1 MKKILLGLAM
11 AGMIAANIHTTTAVT
26 WENVTITDVQNR
38 DEYSV
43 LHDKTGNN
51 WLVADELEA
60 NSKYLIIFDDQGTK
74 QVEDDEI
81 VYYVKI
87 A

>member
-1 MKKILLGLAM
+1 MKKLLLGLAM

-26 WENVTITDVQNR
+26 WDNVTITDVQTG

-51 WLVADELEA
+51 WLVDDELEA
-60 NSKYLIIFDDQGTK
+60 NSKYLIVFNDQGTK